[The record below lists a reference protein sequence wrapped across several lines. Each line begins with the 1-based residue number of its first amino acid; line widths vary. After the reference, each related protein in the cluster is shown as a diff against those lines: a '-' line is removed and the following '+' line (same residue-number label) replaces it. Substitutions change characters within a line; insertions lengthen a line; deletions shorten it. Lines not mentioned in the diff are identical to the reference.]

1 MPPVP
6 SRLPKLRSAWAADP
20 AWTRLAVPVAVAALE
35 LIHPPGAESA
45 DWIWIPLHLAL
56 IAAFG
61 ALVAVLW
68 RRAHWRA
75 ARAALIAFAGA
86 NTAYLLVDGVLGDLS
101 PGTSALANAAG
112 AAWAAA
118 LLLMAASAPGVS
130 RRVTAGLMMTW
141 LAFVAS
147 APPVGLPPLVSR
159 LAAAT
164 TAAWIVYATGR
175 SALPGALLTFG
186 AVSRQHVG
194 PEAALGMVCCA
205 LAIGLSERS
214 TPAAASPPSAG
225 SPR

>member
-1 MPPVP
+1 M
-6 SRLPKLRSAWAADP
+6 
-20 AWTRLAVPVAVAALE
+20 
-35 LIHPPGAESA
+35 
-45 DWIWIPLHLAL
+45 WILLHLAL

-68 RRAHWRA
+68 PFARWRA
-75 ARAALIAFAGA
+75 ARAALVAFAVA
-86 NTAYLLVDGVLGDLS
+86 NTAYLVVDGVFGDVSLS
-101 PGTSALANAAG
+101 TSALANAAG
-112 AAWAAA
+112 ATWAAA
-118 LLLMAASAPGVS
+118 LLLMAASASCPS
-130 RRVTAGLMMTW
+130 RPVIAGLAVTW

-164 TAAWIVYATGR
+164 TAAWMVYTTGR
-175 SALPGALLTFG
+175 SALPAALLTFG

-205 LAIGLSERS
+205 LAIGFSERS